1 VTHHRLLAL
10 LFAVLLGAPPV
21 AGAQERAT
29 PRREVPG
36 LDFRPNGVWRKQ
48 ARVVR
53 AARTRL
59 LSQGRFSELNAPLA
73 AGAIAPSAAAVSGTL
88 SVPAVLFTYAGTT
101 APPFVATD
109 YDAVLFGT
117 TPPLGRPYTYH
128 SFYSQMSN
136 GLLDVQG
143 STRGWVTLSKP
154 EVSYTGDTSS
164 QCRPVNP
171 FGSANCNGVW
181 SNTAFTALQGA
192 LREAL
197 VHADS
202 QIDFSKFSFDP
213 ATGIVSLVLFMHPT
227 VGGECGPQS
236 NPQNHLWAH
245 RAALFPGYM
254 TNDPW
259 PNHPNQFLQVQ
270 DYVLQSGLGGA
281 TSCDATQIMPIGTVA
296 HETGH
301 GFGLPDLYDTG
312 GSTEGVGRWSL
323 MGAGNFSSPSSPA
336 RMDAWSLSQLGWVT
350 FAPLTATGSYSFGAA
365 PTSDTAFVVRPTGS
379 NPRGE
384 YFLLENRQAVDADTA
399 LIRNTCQVW
408 YQTATPPPCS
418 GGLLVWHVDSEQIA
432 QHGFTLGNAVN
443 VGPIHGLELMQA
455 DARGNLDA
463 NPAITTCVPP
473 AQGCADRGDAGDP
486 YPGILGNRA
495 FGLNTTPNSALNSG
509 GCSGFGLD
517 TITQVVP
524 NGALRFFLRI
534 GSDTLTVTT
543 TSPLVAGQWGYS
555 YAATLTAACGAGSYT
570 WAQPDSGA
578 LPPGVVLSS
587 SGALSGAPTDTGT
600 YTFRTSV
607 TDGSKTARRTMTL
620 RVAEPT
626 LTLQQALNVGFQGP
640 APASD
645 DQRRYLDL
653 QGNHNGTFDLGDLL
667 KWLSRTGNLSTAAA
681 STRVPGTGRQP

>member
-1 VTHHRLLAL
+1 VIHHRLVAVV
-10 LFAVLLGAPPV
+10 FAVALGAPAIAV
-21 AGAQERAT
+21 AQERAT

-36 LDFRPNGVWRKQ
+36 LDFRPDGVWRKQ
-48 ARVVR
+48 ARAVR

-59 LSQGRFSELNAPLA
+59 LSQGRFSDLNAPLSVA
-73 AGAIAPSAAAVSGTL
+73 SPQVCPPTAVCGTL
-88 SVPAVLFTYAGTT
+88 SVPAVLFTYAGTS
-101 APPFVATD
+101 APPFAATD

-117 TPPLGRPYTYH
+117 TPPFGRPYTYH
-128 SFYSQMSN
+128 SFYSQMST
-136 GLLDVQG
+136 GLLDIQG
-143 STRGWVTLSKP
+143 ATRGWVTLSKP

-164 QCRPVNP
+164 QCRQVNP
-171 FGSANCNGVW
+171 FRSANCNGVW

-202 QIDFSKFSFDP
+202 QIDFTQFSFDSS
-213 ATGIVSLVLFMHPT
+213 GIVSLVLFMHPT
-227 VGGECGPQS
+227 VGGECGPQGS
-236 NPQNHLWAH
+236 PQNHLWAH
-245 RAALFPGYM
+245 RAALFPPYV
-254 TNDPW
+254 TKDAW
-259 PNHPNQFLQVQ
+259 PGHPGQFLQVE
-270 DYVLQSGLGGA
+270 DYILQSGLGGA
-281 TSCDATQIMPIGTVA
+281 SSCDPAQIMPIGTVA

-312 GSTEGVGRWSL
+312 NSTEGVGRWSL

-336 RMDAWSLSQLGWVT
+336 RLDAWSLSQLGWVT
-350 FAPLTATGSYSFGAA
+350 FAPLTATGRYSFGAA
-365 PTSDTAFVVRPTGS
+365 SKSDTAFVVRPTGS

-399 LIRNTCQVW
+399 LIRNACQVW
-408 YQTATPPPCS
+408 YQNAAPPPCS
-418 GGLLVWHVDSEQIA
+418 GGLLIWHVDSQQIA
-432 QHGFTLGNAVN
+432 NHGFLLGNAVN

-455 DARGNLDA
+455 DGRGNLDA
-463 NPAITTCVPP
+463 NPATTCIPP

-486 YPGILGNRA
+486 YPGVLGNPA
-495 FGLNTTPNSALNSG
+495 FGLNTTPNNALNSG
-509 GCSGFGLD
+509 GCSGFGID
-517 TITQVVP
+517 TITQVVL

-543 TSPLVAGQWGYS
+543 TSPLVAAQWGYS

-578 LPPGVVLSS
+578 LPPGVALSS
-587 SGALSGAPTDTGT
+587 SGALSGAPTDTGA

-607 TDGSKTARRTMTL
+607 TDGSKTARRTLTL
-620 RVAEPT
+620 QVVEPT
-626 LTLQQALNVGFQGP
+626 LTLQQALNVGFQGL

-667 KWLSRTGNLSTAAA
+667 KWLSRTGNLSAAAA
-681 STRVPGTGRQP
+681 STRVPAAARRP